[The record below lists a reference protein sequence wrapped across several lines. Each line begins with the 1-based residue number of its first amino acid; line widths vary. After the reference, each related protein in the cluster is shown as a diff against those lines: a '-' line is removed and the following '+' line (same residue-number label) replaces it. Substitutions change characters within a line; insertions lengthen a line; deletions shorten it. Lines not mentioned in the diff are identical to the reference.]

1 MMKREYL
8 ILLVI
13 SGLLGSCAST
23 KNMIILQ
30 HQLTRLKADS
40 ILLEKRALNLQN
52 ENARL
57 TGQSAYVEQAYINQL
72 QNKDDSIAIL
82 NHLIGEKAGRLNYIS
97 ESQKKQTQ
105 AFQHLCNGVKNEFA
119 GYDTQ
124 SLVVKTTSSSIS
136 VYVNDKRLFV
146 PNSYKTEYFAN
157 EMAQKVINV
166 LNNYPELTLVICT
179 YADSS
184 LKVGKDDLTISAF
197 NKSLV
202 LNKCIISENKQPN
215 KEISVS
221 FRPNSKNIFFPI
233 EFLFQPKKP

>member
-1 MMKREYL
+1 MKREYL

-13 SGLLGSCAST
+13 AGLLGSCAST
-23 KNMIILQ
+23 KNMVILQ
-30 HQLTRLKADS
+30 HELSRLKLDS
-40 ILLEKRALNLQN
+40 SLLEKRALNLQN

-57 TGQSAYVEQAYINQL
+57 TGQSAYVEQAYLYQL
-72 QNKDDSIAIL
+72 QAKDDSIATL
-82 NHLIGEKAGRLNYIS
+82 NQLIREKAGRLNHIS
-97 ESQKKQTQ
+97 ESQTKQTL
-105 AFQHLCNGVKNEFA
+105 AFQYLCNGVKNEFA

-136 VYVNDKRLFV
+136 VYVSDKKLFV

-157 EMAQKVINV
+157 EIAQKVINV

-179 YADSS
+179 YPDSS
-184 LKVGKDDLTISAF
+184 LKVGKDELTTSAF
-197 NKSLV
+197 NKSL
-202 LNKCIISENKQPN
+202 LINKCIILENKQPN
-215 KEISVS
+215 KEISII